1 MLGFKMNEQPAGLLS
16 KQVARELTFAE
27 LDQVAGGE
35 YSENSLSTDITGT
48 NCNPSVTYDC
58 TDGHGD

>member
-1 MLGFKMNEQPAGLLS
+1 MLGFKMDEQPAGLLS

-27 LDQVAGGE
+27 LDKVAGGE
-35 YSENSLSTDITGT
+35 FTADSTDVLLT

-58 TDGHGD
+58 TDGSGN

>member
-1 MLGFKMNEQPAGLLS
+1 MDEQPAGLLS

-27 LDQVAGGE
+27 LDKVAGGE
-35 YSENSLSTDITGT
+35 FTADSTDVLLT

-58 TDGHGD
+58 TDGSGN